1 MCFVFFFLNSEGRQ
15 RTSVVSC
22 NRMVPA
28 GVSHVSA
35 QRLLSNPVR
44 VVLPQLSFRISQGIE
59 ESLTFNLLNSF
70 QNTKISTFDFSKIKL
85 CNNIM
90 GWIPAF

>member
-1 MCFVFFFLNSEGRQ
+1 M
-15 RTSVVSC
+15 VSC

-35 QRLLSNPVR
+35 QRLLSNPVG
-44 VVLPQLSFRISQGIE
+44 VIPPQLSFRISQGIE

-85 CNNIM
+85 YNNIM

>member
-1 MCFVFFFLNSEGRQ
+1 M
-15 RTSVVSC
+15 VSC

-44 VVLPQLSFRISQGIE
+44 VIPPQLSFRISQGIE

-85 CNNIM
+85 YNNIM